1 MSAVTEFRDFI
12 LRGNVV
18 DLAVGVVIGGA
29 FGAIVKALVSDLI
42 TPLIGLFGKVDLS
55 YLHGHIGNADF
66 AVGDFLNTVLSFLI
80 IAAVVFFL
88 VVKPVNHLMTLR
100 KTAPAVAPTTRD
112 CPFCLSS
119 IPLAATKCAFCT
131 ADVPLV
137 AA

>member
-1 MSAVTEFRDFI
+1 MSAATEFRDFI

-29 FGAIVKALVSDLI
+29 FGAIVKALVADLI

-55 YLHGHIGNADF
+55 YLHGKIGKADF
-66 AVGDFLNTVLSFLI
+66 AVGDFLNTVISFLI

-88 VVKPVNHLMTLR
+88 VVKPVNHLMALR
-100 KTAPAVAPTTRD
+100 KTEPAVTPTTRE
-112 CPFCLSS
+112 CPFCVSS
-119 IPLAATKCAFCT
+119 IPIAATKCAFCT
-131 ADVPLV
+131 ADVPPV